1 MAVEMITR
9 ISALILILTV
19 LQGCASAAKI
29 ENMVPSD
36 VERADPNSALA
47 DQLYVS
53 SASGGDETNPMW
65 TSEISAEDFRKA
77 LEQALSNSGLLSE
90 MRSSGQYEVKVF
102 LNEVD
107 QPLMG
112 LDLTVITKV
121 TYEVIRQ
128 DTRERVFEEQVIASH
143 TATFS
148 DQFYAVERLR
158 LANEGSAEKNIKMF
172 IDRLLALEIPDEN

>member
-1 MAVEMITR
+1 MFIR
-9 ISALILILTV
+9 ISALILSLSV

-47 DQLYVS
+47 GQLYVS

-90 MRSSGQYEVKVF
+90 MRSSGEYEVRVF
-102 LNEVD
+102 LDEVD
-107 QPLMG
+107 QPVIGIDM
-112 LDLTVITKV
+112 TVTTKV

-128 DTRERVFEEQVIASH
+128 DTRERVFDEQVTASH
-143 TATFS
+143 TATFGE
-148 DQFYAVERLR
+148 QFYAVERLR

-172 IDRLLALEIPDEN
+172 IERLLALEIPDDN